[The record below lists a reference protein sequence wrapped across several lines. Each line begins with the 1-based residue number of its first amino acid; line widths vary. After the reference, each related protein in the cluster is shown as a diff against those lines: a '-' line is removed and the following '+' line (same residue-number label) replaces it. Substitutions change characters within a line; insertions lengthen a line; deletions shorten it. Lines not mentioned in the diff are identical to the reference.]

1 MHHHS
6 IVGLLD
12 KTPKLPNET
21 YVYMLL
27 FEKLRDPVTFST
39 YEIAGSR
46 NLVVQISQKGMQE
59 YDIWGD
65 GQSRC
70 FADNEGSSERMAI
83 CPQSNSARLRVDL
96 SFIRGQRCR
105 GGV

>member
-12 KTPKLPNET
+12 KTPKLPNVT

-46 NLVVQISQKGMQE
+46 NLVVQISQKGMQDMIFGE
-59 YDIWGD
+59 MGRRAESLFRR
-65 GQSRC
+65 Q
-70 FADNEGSSERMAI
+70 
-83 CPQSNSARLRVDL
+83 
-96 SFIRGQRCR
+96 RGELGENGNLPAVQF
-105 GGV
+105 GKTKS

>member
-46 NLVVQISQKGMQE
+46 NLVVQISQKGMQDMIFGE
-59 YDIWGD
+59 MGRVVVSQTTRGARREW
-65 GQSRC
+65 Q
-70 FADNEGSSERMAI
+70 FARS
-83 CPQSNSARLRVDL
+83 P
-96 SFIRGQRCR
+96 IRQD
-105 GGV
+105 

>member
-12 KTPKLPNET
+12 KTPKFPKVT

-46 NLVVQISQKGMQE
+46 NLVVQISQKGMQDMIFGE
-59 YDIWGD
+59 MGRVVVSQTTRGARREW
-65 GQSRC
+65 Q
-70 FADNEGSSERMAI
+70 FAPSPI
-83 CPQSNSARLRVDL
+83 PQD
-96 SFIRGQRCR
+96 
-105 GGV
+105 